1 MNTPSLILHIPHAST
16 IIPFRDGYLV
26 DDDTLR
32 AEQLALTDWH
42 TDDLFANERDIA
54 VVAPFSRIFC
64 DPERFA
70 DDAQEVMARCGMGV
84 CYTHTD
90 AGQEMRR
97 VDPALRERILDGYYR
112 PHHERLSA
120 AVRSALEIHGGVTII
135 DCHSFPD
142 VPLHRDLDQAHERP
156 DYNIGTDAFHTPPEL
171 AEAARAYFGK
181 QGQSLWVDRPYRGS
195 LVPSEY
201 YQSDARVRSIMLEV
215 NRALYLQPG
224 SERRSGTYAH
234 VKAVVQGFL
243 EVMRSGV

>member
-1 MNTPSLILHIPHAST
+1 MNDPSLILHIPHAST

-42 TDDLFANERDIA
+42 TDDLFANEHDIA

-64 DPERFA
+64 DPERFT
-70 DDAQEVMARCGMGV
+70 DDAQEVMSRYGMGV

-97 VDPALRERILDGYYR
+97 IDAEQRERILNDHYR

-120 AVRSALEIHGGVTII
+120 AVRNALQIHGRATII
-135 DCHSFPD
+135 DCHSFPAG
-142 VPLHRDLDQAHERP
+142 PLHRDLDQAPERP

-171 AEAARAYFGK
+171 VEAASAYFAQ
-181 QGQSLWVDRPYRGS
+181 QGQSLWVDRPYSGS
-195 LVPSEY
+195 LVPAEY
-201 YQSDARVRSIMLEV
+201 YHREPRVRSIMLEV

-224 SERRSGTYAH
+224 SDERSATYAS

-243 EVMRSGV
+243 EVMRSEG

>member
-42 TDDLFANERDIA
+42 TDDLFANEHDIA

-64 DPERFA
+64 DPERFT
-70 DDAQEVMARCGMGV
+70 DDAQEVMSRYGMGV

-97 VDPALRERILDGYYR
+97 IDAEQRERILNDHYR

-120 AVRSALEIHGGVTII
+120 AVRNALKIHGRATII
-135 DCHSFPD
+135 DCHSFPA
-142 VPLHRDLDQAHERP
+142 VPLHRDLDQAPERP

-171 AEAARAYFGK
+171 VEAARTYFAQ
-181 QGQSLWVDRPYRGS
+181 QGQSLWVDRPYSGS
-195 LVPSEY
+195 LVPAEY
-201 YQSDARVRSIMLEV
+201 YHREPRVRSIMLEV
-215 NRALYLQPG
+215 NRARYLQPG
-224 SERRSGTYAH
+224 SDERSATYAQ

-243 EVMRSGV
+243 EVMRSEG